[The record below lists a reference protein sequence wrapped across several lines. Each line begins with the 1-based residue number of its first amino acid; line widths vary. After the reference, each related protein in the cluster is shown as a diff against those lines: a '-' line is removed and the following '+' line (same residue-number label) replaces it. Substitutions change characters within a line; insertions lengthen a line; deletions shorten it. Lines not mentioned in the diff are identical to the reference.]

1 MPSVKTIV
9 STAASVAAS
18 TMVVRSLLRDLVP
31 YELRYYLFRSI
42 QGFFK
47 SLSAE
52 VTVVIEEYDGLASN
66 QIYKAV
72 DLYLGN
78 KTSPTTRS
86 YRVCLPVKGTKMSIS
101 MAKNQEVTDVF
112 QGVNFKWRQITREV
126 ELKQMTH
133 EGRQSQASEVQ
144 YYQLKFHK
152 KHKDLVFNSYFPFIL
167 NEGYNVQ
174 EAQKTLKLYTMQSD
188 NFRGFP
194 SGREHSWHSVNL
206 HHPSTFDT
214 LAMDLGLK
222 KTIMEDLDRFV
233 KRKDYYGRVGKAW
246 KRGYLLY
253 GPPGTGKSSLVA
265 AMANYLNFSIYDLEL
280 TNISHNSQLRKV
292 LLATENKSIL
302 VVEDIDCSL
311 ELKDQQADNDTS
323 APIGKRPS
331 LRQSRVTLSG
341 FLNFIDGLWSSCGDA
356 RIIVFTT
363 NHKEKLDPA
372 LLRPGRMDMHIHMS
386 YCTPCGFKTLVANY
400 LSTTDHP
407 LFPEIE
413 ELMKS
418 ALITP
423 AEVGEQLLKN
433 DDPDIAL
440 QGLLGFLHTKRRESP
455 QMQVNDQD
463 HKRDSKEKLEN

>member
-1 MPSVKTIV
+1 MFSDANMPSAKTIV
-9 STAASVAAS
+9 STAASIAAS

-31 YELRYYLFRSI
+31 YELQYYLFRSI

-47 SLSAE
+47 SFSSE
-52 VTVVIEEYDGLASN
+52 VSVVIEEFDGLAGN
-66 QIYKAV
+66 QIYKAAE
-72 DLYLGN
+72 LYLGS
-78 KTSPTTRS
+78 KISPTTQS
-86 YRVCLPVKGTKMSIS
+86 YRVCLPVKGTKMCVF

-112 QGVNFKWRQITREV
+112 KGVNFKWRQITREV

-133 EGRQSQASEVQ
+133 EGRQSQLSEVR

-167 NEGYNVQ
+167 KEGYNVQ
-174 EAQKTLKLYTMQSD
+174 EARKTLKLYTLQSD
-188 NFRGFP
+188 YFRGYP
-194 SGREHSWHSVNL
+194 CMEDSWLSVNL

-214 LAMDLGLK
+214 LAMDSDLK
-222 KTIMEDLDRFV
+222 KKIMEDLDRFV
-233 KRKDYYGRVGKAW
+233 TRKDYYGRVGKAW

-292 LLATENKSIL
+292 LLATEDKSIL
-302 VVEDIDCSL
+302 VEDIDCSL
-311 ELKDQQADNDTS
+311 DLKDQQAENETP

-331 LRQSRVTLSG
+331 PRQTQVTLSG
-341 FLNFIDGLWSSCGDA
+341 LLNFIDGLWSSCGDA

-386 YCTPCGFKTLVANY
+386 YCTPYGFKTLAANY

-418 ALITP
+418 AFVTP
-423 AEVGEQLLKN
+423 AEVGEQLLKI
-433 DDPDIAL
+433 DDPDMAL
-440 QGLLGFLHTKRRESP
+440 QGLLGFLYTNRRENS
-455 QMQVNDQD
+455 Q
-463 HKRDSKEKLEN
+463 

>member
-1 MPSVKTIV
+1 MPSAKAIV

-31 YELRYYLFRSI
+31 YELQYYVFRSI

-47 SLSAE
+47 SFSSE
-52 VTVVIEEYDGLASN
+52 VTVVIEEFNGLAGN
-66 QIYKAV
+66 QIYKAAE
-72 DLYLGN
+72 LYLGS
-78 KTSPTTRS
+78 KISPTTKS
-86 YRVCLPVKGTKMSIS
+86 YRVCLPVKGTKMSVF

-133 EGRQSQASEVQ
+133 EGRQSQLSEVQ
-144 YYQLKFHK
+144 YYLLKFHK

-167 NEGYNVQ
+167 KEGYNVQ
-174 EAQKTLKLYTMQSD
+174 EARKTLKLYTLQSD
-188 NFRGFP
+188 YFRGYP
-194 SGREHSWHSVNL
+194 TGEDSWLSVNL

-214 LAMDLGLK
+214 LAMDSDLK

-246 KRGYLLY
+246 KRGYLL
-253 GPPGTGKSSLVA
+253 
-265 AMANYLNFSIYDLEL
+265 IYDLEL

-302 VVEDIDCSL
+302 VIEDIDCSL
-311 ELKDQQADNDTS
+311 ELKDQQADNETP

-331 LRQSRVTLSG
+331 PRQSEVNATWA
-341 FLNFIDGLWSSCGDA
+341 F
-356 RIIVFTT
+356 
-363 NHKEKLDPA
+363 
-372 LLRPGRMDMHIHMS
+372 
-386 YCTPCGFKTLVANY
+386 
-400 LSTTDHP
+400 TTDHS

-418 ALITP
+418 VLVTP
-423 AEVGEQLLKN
+423 AEVGEQMLKN
-433 DDPDIAL
+433 DDPDMAL
-440 QGLLGFLHTKRRESP
+440 QGLLGFLYAKRRENS
-455 QMQVNDQD
+455 
-463 HKRDSKEKLEN
+463 

>member
-1 MPSVKTIV
+1 
-9 STAASVAAS
+9 
-18 TMVVRSLLRDLVP
+18 
-31 YELRYYLFRSI
+31 
-42 QGFFK
+42 
-47 SLSAE
+47 
-52 VTVVIEEYDGLASN
+52 
-66 QIYKAV
+66 
-72 DLYLGN
+72 
-78 KTSPTTRS
+78 
-86 YRVCLPVKGTKMSIS
+86 MSIF

-112 QGVNFKWRQITREV
+112 QGVNFKWTQITRDV
-126 ELKQMTH
+126 ELKQLTD
-133 EGRQSQASEVQ
+133 EGQQSQGSEVR

-174 EAQKTLKLYTMQSD
+174 EAKKTLKLYTLQSD
-188 NFRGFP
+188 YFLGYT
-194 SGREHSWHSVNL
+194 GREDSWHSVNL

-214 LAMDLGLK
+214 LAIDSDLK
-222 KTIMEDLDRFV
+222 KTIMEDLNRFV

-246 KRGYLLY
+246 KRGYLLF

-265 AMANYLNFSIYDLEL
+265 AMANYLNFSIYDLEY

-292 LLATENKSIL
+292 LLATENNSIL

-311 ELKDQQADNDTS
+311 GLKDEQADNNPSD
-323 APIGKRPS
+323 PFGKRPS
-331 LRQSRVTLSG
+331 PRQSQVTLSG
-341 FLNFIDGLWSSCGDA
+341 LLNFIDGLWSSCGDA

-363 NHKEKLDPA
+363 NHKEKLNPA

-386 YCTPCGFKTLVANY
+386 YCTPCGFKTLAANY

-418 ALITP
+418 ALVTP

-433 DDPDIAL
+433 DDPDNAL
-440 QGLLGFLHTKRRESP
+440 QGLLGFLHTKRRENS
-455 QMQVNDQD
+455 QIQENGQD
-463 HKRDSKEKLEN
+463 HKRDSEEKLEN